1 MKIILLYGN
10 PFLFCFVYKIFAVTI
25 LKGRFIMFSHGLVDI
40 FEKKQ
45 LRLQF
50 FFSLLQV
57 HIVNKVSRL
66 SAFLES
72 VCTKGLAFCFAHRR

>member
-1 MKIILLYGN
+1 
-10 PFLFCFVYKIFAVTI
+10 
-25 LKGRFIMFSHGLVDI
+25 MFSHGLVDI

-45 LRLQF
+45 FSLQF

-57 HIVNKVSRL
+57 YIVSRVSFIFRL

-72 VCTKGLAFCFAHRR
+72 VCTKGLAFCFADRNRTSMYAEFAS